1 MTTSLEH
8 IPNWNTGQWDEYRKQ
23 ELSFDGLPIITEGKN
38 LYVFGRQKKKKPDQS
53 DQVVIVINVYKIVRE
68 SELPEFKFIRT
79 FTLLKNE
86 FEPFVKESNSETF
99 VGQQAQ
105 WATNGQVL
113 LCFGKKNRLYWF
125 DIETGRKISKNKKY
139 WTAGEVLEESM
150 IHFNY

>member
-1 MTTSLEH
+1 M
-8 IPNWNTGQWDEYRKQ
+8 
-23 ELSFDGLPIITEGKN
+23 
-38 LYVFGRQKKKKPDQS
+38 
-53 DQVVIVINVYKIVRE
+53 RE